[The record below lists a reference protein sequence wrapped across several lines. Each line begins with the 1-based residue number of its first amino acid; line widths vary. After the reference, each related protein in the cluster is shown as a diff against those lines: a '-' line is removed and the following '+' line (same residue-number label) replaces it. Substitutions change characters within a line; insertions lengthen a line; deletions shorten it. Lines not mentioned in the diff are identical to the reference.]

1 MNQKTEKVKTT
12 TTGSGSTIQS
22 RIRSRSF
29 QLTCNNLESYDA
41 SVNELKKSK
50 TLDYI
55 IACRELAPTT
65 GHVHYHIYAHHYE
78 ARLLNIGN
86 LNGAHVEICRG
97 NVQQNINYIK
107 KDGEIVLEEG
117 IVPIQTHLGI
127 ADLKKIESE
136 DDLPD
141 WRQYNLWRTLK
152 NQEALDIK
160 NWNKKIKVYYISGPS
175 GIGKSLKAKEIVL
188 EHENEL
194 GSMVSIAKYA
204 NGYWNNVNPNI
215 KIMIYDD
222 FRDSH
227 LPASEFINLI
237 DYNKHPMNIKGG
249 SIVNN
254 YELIIITSVIDLDC
268 IYANLDDEPKQ
279 QWMRRIDWI
288 KL

>member
-22 RIRSRSF
+22 RLRSRSF
-29 QLTCNNLESYDA
+29 QLTCNNLESYEA

-65 GHVHYHIYAHHYE
+65 GHVHYHIYAHHYD

-127 ADLKKIESE
+127 ADLKK
-136 DDLPD
+136 L
-141 WRQYNLWRTLK
+141 
-152 NQEALDIK
+152 NQKMIFLIGDSIIYGEHLRIK
-160 NWNKKIKVYYISGPS
+160 
-175 GIGKSLKAKEIVL
+175 
-188 EHENEL
+188 
-194 GSMVSIAKYA
+194 
-204 NGYWNNVNPNI
+204 
-215 KIMIYDD
+215 
-222 FRDSH
+222 
-227 LPASEFINLI
+227 
-237 DYNKHPMNIKGG
+237 KH
-249 SIVNN
+249 
-254 YELIIITSVIDLDC
+254 
-268 IYANLDDEPKQ
+268 
-279 QWMRRIDWI
+279 
-288 KL
+288 